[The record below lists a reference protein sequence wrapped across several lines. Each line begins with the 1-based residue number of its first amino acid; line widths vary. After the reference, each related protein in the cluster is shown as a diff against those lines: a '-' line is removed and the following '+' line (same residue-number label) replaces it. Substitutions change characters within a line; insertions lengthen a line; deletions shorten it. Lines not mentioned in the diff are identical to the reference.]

1 MKSSGPNEFYL
12 EVGRLVWYLHIAEVK
27 LLDDESKLN
36 IKMVIGTNPLK
47 NWLVV
52 STHLKNIR
60 YIRQIGPF
68 PHVRMNIKNIG
79 NNHLE
84 KGWTSRVF
92 QVSINQPPQ
101 PHPGQPRFQEPTMI
115 TAHPGTAM
123 RR

>member
-1 MKSSGPNEFYL
+1 MVFYIL
-12 EVGRLVWYLHIAEVK
+12 LEVK

-68 PHVRMNIKNIG
+68 HHVRMNIKNI
-79 NNHLE
+79 E
-84 KGWTSRVF
+84 T
-92 QVSINQPPQ
+92 
-101 PHPGQPRFQEPTMI
+101 T
-115 TAHPGTAM
+115 T
-123 RR
+123 